1 MLKLDKES
9 LSEKIGNF
17 LGYLVAYLIF
27 TIILFFVLSY
37 LNKLPEG
44 WGYIHILAIGLLI
57 SLIGSLIRELLK

>member
-1 MLKLDKES
+1 MLNLDKKS
-9 LSEKIGNF
+9 LSGKMGNF

-27 TIILFFVLSY
+27 TIILFFVLNY

-44 WGYIHILAIGLLI
+44 WGYAHMLAIGLLI